1 MKVLFFWNNPS
12 STHIS
17 LLCLPALWNAF
28 QPFYY
33 VFRYIFLVVKIETM
47 NVGTYIQFFLSKI
60 ISSYQ

>member
-1 MKVLFFWNNPS
+1 MKVLFFWNNLS

-17 LLCLPALWNAF
+17 LLCLPALRNAF